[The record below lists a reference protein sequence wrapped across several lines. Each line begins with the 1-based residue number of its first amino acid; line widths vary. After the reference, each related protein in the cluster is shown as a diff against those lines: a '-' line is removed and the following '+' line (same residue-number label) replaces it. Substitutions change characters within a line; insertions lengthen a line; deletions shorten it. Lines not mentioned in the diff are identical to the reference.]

1 MHFHIW
7 LENFKQRDSLKDP
20 CVNWKENIKT
30 DLREIGHERIEWV
43 QGWNLY
49 SVLVNVIMESC
60 VLQMQVAFKTAE

>member
-1 MHFHIW
+1 